1 MAKIPQDQPP
11 GSRRRGMI
19 GLVLVAALILA
30 MAFMVQKLRQASALQ
45 DCVAS
50 GRTNCAPI
58 ETGR

>member
-1 MAKIPQDQPP
+1 MAKSPQDQPL

-19 GLVLVAALILA
+19 GLVLIAALILA
-30 MAFMVQKLRQASALQ
+30 MVFMVQKLRQASALQ